1 MDSHTATDY
10 LRANFQ
16 PNDRLAVF
24 VLNKA
29 TNDVRQRIATTE
41 RLGQEDFQ
49 RWLRRLNKEHY
60 EIYIGMNPIRE
71 GAQGRT
77 KADIAHIRHV
87 YLDFD
92 NHGTAAVRQMMAES
106 KVPTPSHLIE
116 SSPGKSQ
123 AVWRVQGFEPHQAE
137 NLMRNMVQRFGADP
151 AAVDTARV
159 LRLPGFYNHK
169 YPTPHFIRVENLSAE
184 VYTPSCFPQ
193 FEVQQGAG
201 QQPDPHAPARKRTQT
216 AITQSEKDWAYAM
229 RALTRGED
237 PQEVIQSIAAFRTD
251 KPDPH
256 YYATHTVTKAAAAL
270 SKPKQPQQGL
280 SLAL

>member
-1 MDSHTATDY
+1 MDRHTAKDY
-10 LRANFQ
+10 VQANFE
-16 PNDRLAVF
+16 PSDRLAVV

-29 TNDVRQRIATTE
+29 TNDVKQRIATTE
-41 RLGQEDFQ
+41 RISQDDFQ
-49 RWLRRLNKEHY
+49 RWLRWLNKEHY
-60 EIYIGMNPIRE
+60 EIYVGMNPIRE
-71 GAQGRT
+71 GAYGRT
-77 KADIAHIRHV
+77 KTDIAEIRHV

-92 NHGTAAVRQMMAES
+92 NHGPEAVRQMMADS
-106 KVPTPSHLIE
+106 NAPTPNHLIE

-123 AVWRVQGFEPHQAE
+123 AIWRVRGFGPQQAE
-137 NLMRNMVQRFGADP
+137 GLMRGMVQHFGADP

-184 VYTPSCFPQ
+184 VHTPSHFPEFASQ
-193 FEVQQGAG
+193 HGAG
-201 QQPDPHAPARKRTQT
+201 QQPEARTRKRAQGP
-216 AITQSEKDWAYAM
+216 ITQSEKDWAYAM

-237 PQEVIQSIAAFRTD
+237 PQEVIQAIAAFRTD

-256 YYATHTVTKAAAAL
+256 YYATHTVSKAAAVL
-270 SKPKQPQQGL
+270 SKTKQPQQGL